1 MMSKV
6 IKARLE
12 KLMDRDPNLFRL
24 LSMLLVV
31 IIAMSIIKP
40 RLFLSISN
48 VQSMAYQLPEFG
60 IMAIGVM
67 LAMIVGGLIYPLL
80 A

>member
-1 MMSKV
+1 MSKV

-12 KLMDRDPNLFRL
+12 KLMDRDPNLFFRL

-40 RLFLSISN
+40 RLFFLSISN

-67 LAMIVGGLIYPLL
+67 LAMIVGGD
-80 A
+80 

>member
-1 MMSKV
+1 MSKV

-12 KLMDRDPNLFRL
+12 KLMDRDPNLFFRL

-67 LAMIVGGLIYPLL
+67 LAMIVGGD
-80 A
+80 